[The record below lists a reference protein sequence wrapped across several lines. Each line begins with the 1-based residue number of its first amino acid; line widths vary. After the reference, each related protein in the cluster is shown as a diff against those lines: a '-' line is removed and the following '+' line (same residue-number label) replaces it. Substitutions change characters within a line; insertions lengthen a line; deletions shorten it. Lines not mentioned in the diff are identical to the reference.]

1 MVPMFRIMASMRRLR
16 GTKLDL
22 FGLFPERRMERAL
35 IGEFEASVEKLLSI
49 LDKENIG
56 DAEAVVR
63 LYMDIRG
70 YGPVKEQAAIDVRG
84 KIAAHA
90 IMQV

>member
-35 IGEFEASVEKLLSI
+35 ISEFEETVEKLLSV

-56 DAEAVVR
+56 DAETVIR

-70 YGPVKEQAAIDVRG
+70 YGPVKEQAAHDVRG

-90 IMQV
+90 IMQS